1 MASSQPA
8 TPAHVQLV
16 LAAANTVDVENHTD
30 TWATRDGLANWLR
43 EHTGAAPSAKV
54 SAPEHAAAVAMRDGL
69 RRTIAEQ
76 AAPDFGR
83 YAATFPLRLAV
94 ENGAPVLA
102 PTVDG
107 PTGGVAQILAAMA
120 RSSFDGTWQ
129 RIKIC
134 PADDCQ
140 WAFFD
145 QSRNRSRSWCS
156 MQVCGNRTKTRT
168 YRARHH
174 EGPPR

>member
-1 MASSQPA
+1 MASSQPG
-8 TPAHVQLV
+8 TPAHVHLV
-16 LAAANTVDVENHTD
+16 LAAANTLDVEHGTD
-30 TWATRDGLANWLR
+30 AWATPEGLAGWLR
-43 EHTGAAPSAKV
+43 EHTGAATA
-54 SAPEHAAAVAMRDGL
+54 APVDAAHHAAALGL
-69 RRTIAEQ
+69 RDCLRRAITQQ
-76 AAPDFGR
+76 ATPDFDR
-83 YAATFPLRLAV
+83 YAATFPLRVMV
-94 ENGAPVLA
+94 ENGVPVLA
-102 PTVDG
+102 PAVDE
-107 PTGGVAQILAAMA
+107 PTAGVAQVLAAAA
-120 RSSFDGTWQ
+120 RTAIDGTWE

-174 EGPPR
+174 EE